1 MLRNCRSV
9 FFLFSD
15 CTKLCILNS
24 FLLKNVWATATI
36 LQLPWH
42 LRWLFLKSTDLYS
55 RILSGFYRYGYRLRE
70 LHAFRSQ
77 LRLDT
82 QNSVPL
88 ASPRNCA
95 MAKRTKSR
103 NRMQIISMNCTLDS
117 VNTSVFWEKYREC
130 RRSLPFTSALGT
142 LTFSLK
148 KTLQNHPPFQ
158 FVCLSLVL
166 VITSL
171 ACFTINKRDT
181 IQIEAAEV
189 KLRLQLPLSCH
200 QMPFYPSLSVL
211 WMLWKTELSIHW
223 LKI

>member
-70 LHAFRSQ
+70 LHAFSLQ

-88 ASPRNCA
+88 TSPRNCA

-103 NRMQIISMNCTLDS
+103 NRMQITEFPARLGQHKRVPSEMQGMLAKFLFPKCFR
-117 VNTSVFWEKYREC
+117 NTGFC
-130 RRSLPFTSALGT
+130 P
-142 LTFSLK
+142 
-148 KTLQNHPPFQ
+148 
-158 FVCLSLVL
+158 
-166 VITSL
+166 
-171 ACFTINKRDT
+171 
-181 IQIEAAEV
+181 
-189 KLRLQLPLSCH
+189 
-200 QMPFYPSLSVL
+200 
-211 WMLWKTELSIHW
+211 
-223 LKI
+223 